1 MKFKISILIQFK
13 TDASLR
19 CELIAFDPLVPN
31 YKTHAHCTLDEHR
44 HAIIPRLNCKKEYKQ
59 TQGALIQGIKVFR
72 SVNKFTRMCYFLKV
86 TLFIMYK
93 GECVTF

>member
-1 MKFKISILIQFK
+1 MKLKISLLIPFKI
-13 TDASLR
+13 R
-19 CELIAFDPLVPN
+19 CELISFDPLVPN
-31 YKTHAHCTLDEHR
+31 YKMHARCTLDD

-59 TQGALIQGIKVFR
+59 TQGALMQGIKVFR